1 MPDTKMKDT
10 ILFVVNPLLEKR
22 SGMNLEWLLHKFLDR
37 DRFTYH
43 IIYSESPEQTYE
55 LVQVKKEEYR
65 IFIAV
70 GGDGTVNNVGRYLIY
85 SDNILGMIPL
95 GSGNGFAR
103 SLKISLNPPDAIK
116 AINRLNISLI
126 DTGSVNDISFMH
138 MAGVGFCAA
147 VSHRYDK
154 MKMRG
159 FFAYLLSLLAVLLR
173 YDPKEYEIRIDEKYE
188 KITAFLIAAGNT
200 SQWGYNIHICPDAN
214 PADGLIDLNIIQKFP
229 VFIFPYLMCRL
240 ILKNLDGSKYSQIT
254 RIKET
259 EIRGIGEITGH
270 IDGDPVFFYDSLHLK
285 VLPGSLKVITGN

>member
-1 MPDTKMKDT
+1 MTVTKLKDT
-10 ILFVVNPLLEKR
+10 ILFVVNPLLERR
-22 SGMNLEWLLHKFLDR
+22 SKINLEWLLHKFLDHN
-37 DRFTYH
+37 RFTYH

-55 LVQVKKEEYR
+55 LVRVKKKEYR

-116 AINRLNISLI
+116 AINRMNVSLI
-126 DTGSVNDISFMH
+126 DAGSVNDIPFMH

-154 MKMRG
+154 MRMRG
-159 FFAYLLSLLAVLLR
+159 FIAYLLSLLAVLLR
-173 YDPKEYEIRIDEKYE
+173 YDPKEYEIRIGEKFE
-188 KITAFLIAAGNT
+188 KLSAFLIAAGNT

-214 PADGLIDLNIIQKFP
+214 PADGLIDLNIIHKFP

-240 ILKNLDGSKYSQIT
+240 ILKNLHRSNYSQIT

-259 EIRGIGEITGH
+259 EIRGIGELTGH

>member
-1 MPDTKMKDT
+1 MPDTKIEDT

-22 SGMNLEWLLHKFLDR
+22 SGIDLERLLHKFLDQ
-37 DRFTYH
+37 DKFTYN
-43 IIYSESPEQTYE
+43 IIYSESPEQTFE

-116 AINRLNISLI
+116 AINRLNVSLI
-126 DTGSVNDISFMH
+126 DAGLVNDIPFMH

-147 VSHRYDK
+147 VSYRYDK

-159 FFAYLLSLLAVLLR
+159 FFAYLLSLLAVLVR
-173 YDPKEYEIRIDEKYE
+173 YDPKEYEIRLGEKYE
-188 KITAFLIAAGNT
+188 KVTAFLIAAGNT
-200 SQWGYNIHICPDAN
+200 SQWGYNIHICPEAN
-214 PADGLIDLNIIQKFP
+214 PADGLIDLNIIKKFP
-229 VFIFPYLMCRL
+229 VFMFPYLVCRL
-240 ILKNLDGSKYSQIT
+240 FLKNLDGSKYSQLI
-254 RIKET
+254 RIKEA

-270 IDGDPVFFYDSLHLK
+270 IDGDPIFFHDLLHLK

>member
-1 MPDTKMKDT
+1 MPDIKIKDT
-10 ILFVVNPLLEKR
+10 ILFIVNPLLERR
-22 SGMNLEWLLHKFLDR
+22 SGMNLEWLLHKFLDQ
-37 DRFTYH
+37 DRFKYN
-43 IIYSESPEQTYE
+43 IVYSESPEHTFE

-103 SLKISLNPPDAIK
+103 SLKIPLNPPDAIK
-116 AINRLNISLI
+116 AINRMNVSLI
-126 DTGSVNDISFMH
+126 DTGSVNDIPFMH
-138 MAGVGFCAA
+138 MAGIGFCAA

-159 FFAYLLSLLAVLLR
+159 FYAYLLSLLAVLLR
-173 YDPKEYEIRIDEKYE
+173 FDSKEYEIKIGEKYE
-188 KITAFLIAAGNT
+188 KVTVFLIAAGNT
-200 SQWGYNIHICPDAN
+200 SQWGYNIHICPGAD
-214 PADGLIDLNIIQKFP
+214 PADGLIDLNIVRKFP
-229 VFIFPYLMCRL
+229 VFLFPYLICRL
-240 ILKNLDGSKYSQIT
+240 ILKNLHGSKYSRIT

-259 EIRGIGEITGH
+259 DIRGIGEIIGH

-285 VLPGSLKVITGN
+285 VLPGSLKVIKGN